1 MYDRILERDSVMKKI
16 ISLFLI
22 ICVILSI
29 SPSLLVGAATQY
41 TYNQAKALEYAA
53 NHWNDGVGL
62 CAEFVSKCVRAG
74 GISINI
80 ETFAGSCFKA
90 VLKNSYAEKHQLNLN
105 EKGQA
110 TKADNGTILAPGD
123 VVVQY
128 CTTCKKYPH
137 ILVFSEFDSNG
148 KACYYAH
155 NGALGNKTFTL
166 SKNKALHGKNSC
178 NVIAYVAH
186 FPQNG
191 GSQQV
196 VDISGNNT
204 STGNTS
210 NNTQTTSS
218 VKISPNSYPSGNLK
232 YGNDFTLTAKFTSD
246 CAIIEARAY
255 MLDSNKNVIMEA
267 KGSSTTG
274 NYYVEGYALDKGMKF
289 NELSPGEYYLKY
301 YVKDANGDT
310 NTWTSDKFYIVK
322 EEEKKP
328 VVDMSTIDN
337 GTQSTPKEPESTLSI
352 NLTSFPSS
360 IENGESV
367 QLQGN
372 ISSNYI
378 IVKVEAMLWGS
389 EGIGYYLTTIYPNS
403 KSVRIEN
410 TDLSDGIYFEGM
422 PGGTYTLE
430 IIAKDEKT
438 TKEITKSIKISERK
452 IEKDDNLYSANNDIE
467 INNNK
472 NFEYAKKQK
481 CGNNAYWDF
490 DNGVLTISGAGKM
503 NDYSSPW
510 ELPWYDIQS
519 DVRKIVIEEGITY
532 IGNNAFC
539 WHGANSNN
547 SINIEE
553 IYIPSTVEGL
563 GNCTFAYVDGVDTV
577 YYNAR
582 DCEFTGTSLTF
593 AYNYFARGTKLV
605 IGEDV
610 ERIGANVFYRGQFDK
625 VVCIGDWNT
634 ISTDMTGNEV
644 LRNIETESNDDEIVV
659 KVDGRKVNFDQP
671 PIIQDGRTLV
681 PVRAACE
688 AMGINVHWIESE
700 QRVIL
705 TKYGEEFDMQIGNK
719 KYWMNQVSYYYFD
732 VPPQIINGRTLL
744 PIRAI
749 AQFFGYDV
757 NWNGDT
763 QTVIIESE

>member
-1 MYDRILERDSVMKKI
+1 MKKV
-16 ISLFLI
+16 ISLFLT
-22 ICVILSI
+22 ICLILSF
-29 SPSLLVGAATQY
+29 STVFVSAATQY
-41 TYNQAKALEYAA
+41 SYNQTKALEYAA
-53 NHWNDGVGL
+53 EHWNDGVGL
-62 CAEFVSKCVRAG
+62 CAEFVWNCVKAG
-74 GISINI
+74 GINI
-80 ETFAGSCFKA
+80 SKKTGTRSCFNGI
-90 VLKNSYAEKHQLNLN
+90 LENSYATKYQLTLN
-105 EKGQA
+105 SSGRAMQ
-110 TKADNGTILAPGD
+110 ADNSSILSPGD

-128 CTTCKKYPH
+128 CTTCDLYPH
-137 ILVFSEFDSNG
+137 IMIFSKFDSSGN
-148 KACYYAH
+148 ALYYAH
-155 NGALGNKTFTL
+155 NGAMNNGKFTL
-166 SKNKALHGKNSC
+166 NKNSQHKASC
-178 NVIAYVAH
+178 KIIAYVAH

-191 GSQQV
+191 GSQQI
-196 VDISGNNT
+196 VDMSGNNT
-204 STGNTS
+204 SSS
-210 NNTQTTSS
+210 NASSNSQATSS
-218 VKISPNSYPSGNLK
+218 VKISPNTYPSGNLR

-246 CAIIEARAY
+246 CAIVEARAY

-289 NELSPGEYYLKY
+289 NELSPGGYYLKY

-328 VVDMSTIDN
+328 VVDMSTIDS
-337 GTQSTPKEPESTLSI
+337 GSQSTPKEPESTLSI
-352 NLTSFPSS
+352 NLTNCPSS

-367 QLQGN
+367 LLMGT
-372 ISSNYI
+372 IASNYLI
-378 IVKVEAMLWGS
+378 KEAKVVIFAS
-389 EGIGYYLTTIYPNS
+389 NGIGHYPTTIYPNS

-410 TDLSDGIYFEGM
+410 TDLSDGIYFEGL
-422 PGGTYTLE
+422 PGGTYKIVIT
-430 IIAKDEKT
+430 AKDEKT

-452 IEKDDNLYSANNDIE
+452 IEEDDDLYSADIDIE
-467 INNNK
+467 INSNK
-472 NFEYAKKQK
+472 NDENTKKQK
-481 CGNNAYWDF
+481 CGNKAYWDF
-490 DNGVLTISGAGKM
+490 NNGVLTISGYGKM

-582 DCEFTGTSLTF
+582 DCEFDGTSLTF

-610 ERIGANVFYRGQFDK
+610 EIIGANVFYRGRFDE
-625 VVCIGDWNT
+625 VVCEGDWDE
-634 ISTDMTGNEV
+634 ISVDMTGNEV
-644 LRNIETESNDDEIVV
+644 LDCIETENNDGGIVV
-659 KVDGRKVNFDQP
+659 KVDGRKVKFDQP

-688 AMGINVHWIESE
+688 AMGINVQWIEAE
-700 QRVIL
+700 QRVVL

-757 NWNGDT
+757 DWNGNT